1 MYENDFKELIEW
13 IYPDYCLNIFDMCHR
28 FDILLKNAIE
38 RLHNV
43 TRTDYNQIALGV
55 KTDSH
60 QTGLMVFADDIV
72 LYKQRYRL
80 VAMDGL
86 MAKSYVTGN
95 NILIDD
101 INTDCYRKEIIYLTK
116 KPYFINGTILEN
128 IKIGNENVT
137 MEEIQEVCKKIG
149 IHNYIMEL
157 KEGYNSSI
165 GEEGKKCPVDNV
177 KKSQF
182 VRGYL
187 RRASV
192 VLLDEA
198 TSDVDGQ
205 SERICVI

>member
-1 MYENDFKELIEW
+1 MTVFKGSGVAIITPFNENGINFPKFKELIEW

-101 INTDCYRKEIIYLTK
+101 VKKEKDYYCAVFQTRSELVLPIKYGGKIIGVFNSESEETNYYTK
-116 KPYFINGTILEN
+116 EMVEQLYKILEN
-128 IKIGNENVT
+128 FSSRIIELGYVGNMNHGDIPYVH
-137 MEEIQEVCKKIG
+137 I
-149 IHNYIMEL
+149 
-157 KEGYNSSI
+157 
-165 GEEGKKCPVDNV
+165 
-177 KKSQF
+177 
-182 VRGYL
+182 
-187 RRASV
+187 
-192 VLLDEA
+192 
-198 TSDVDGQ
+198 
-205 SERICVI
+205 